1 MKYLAVKFLALALSG
16 QVAHAATIDTCNG
29 LASLNIEAVD
39 PADAAHV
46 AKAIEGKRCAIP
58 GPHSGVWIFEGQRN
72 AMHVGVMPFGQ
83 EKEPHLVVQSPI
95 YTAVPV
101 HVRFAPIKASHPSP
115 AKDVGDESDYE
126 TAAEILRAL
135 VSK

>member
-46 AKAIEGKRCAIP
+46 AKAIEGKRCALP
-58 GPHSGVWIFEGQRN
+58 GPHSGVWVFEGERDALQI
-72 AMHVGVMPFGQ
+72 GVVPFGQ
-83 EKEPHLVVQSPI
+83 DKSPHLVVQAPK
-95 YTAVPV
+95 YTVTPV
-101 HVRFAPIKASHPSP
+101 KLGILSIGEKTSTP
-115 AKDVGDESDYE
+115 AQNNFNTEEKTIIDY
-126 TAAEILRAL
+126 LRGL

>member
-46 AKAIEGKRCAIP
+46 AKAIEGKRCALP
-58 GPHSGVWIFEGQRN
+58 GPHSGVWVFEGQRD
-72 AMHVGVMPFGQ
+72 ALQIGVMPFGQ
-83 EKEPHLVVQSPI
+83 DKSPHLVVQTPK
-95 YTAVPV
+95 YTVTPV
-101 HVRFAPIKASHPSP
+101 KLSISSIGEKTSTPTQNNFNTEEKTII
-115 AKDVGDESDYE
+115 DY
-126 TAAEILRAL
+126 LRGL

>member
-46 AKAIEGKRCAIP
+46 AKAIEGKRCALP
-58 GPHSGVWIFEGQRN
+58 GTHSGVWVFEGQRD
-72 AMHVGVMPFGQ
+72 ALQVGVMPFGQ
-83 EKEPHLVVQSPI
+83 DKSPHLVVQAPK
-95 YTAVPV
+95 YTVTPV
-101 HVRFAPIKASHPSP
+101 KLSISSIGGKTSTP
-115 AKDVGDESDYE
+115 AQTNFNTEEKTIIDY
-126 TAAEILRAL
+126 LRKL